1 MSSLLEPFG
10 FYVKIEWLL
19 NALSRH
25 PLQDNL
31 LETNFAVIAIIQ
43 SSNLTGYFTVRLR
56 EMLK

>member
-19 NALSRH
+19 NALSRYH
-25 PLQDNL
+25 LQDNS
-31 LETNFAVIAIIQ
+31 LEINFAVIAIIQ
-43 SSNLTGYFTVRLR
+43 SVPLTCSFIVRLR